1 MITDEPKASPEERSI
16 ATDDFRAALR
26 RELESELVGGW
37 RVDEEAVW
45 LGKNRLLTLAR
56 YRAGFEA
63 CRWVDDRVRFV
74 SSILRDELDRVAP
87 MPKSYDHAVETL
99 LPRLRWT
106 SDVEF
111 RVLAMDSLLGGK
123 ARSPVGFSV
132 SELLFA
138 ELTVESKGIRRRVS
152 RRELE
157 AWGSDQLAPAQR
169 ARQNLRALAK
179 IDWSRDSSG
188 LWAAEGVDL
197 ALLILPDIVKSHPI
211 EGAWVCLQ
219 DKEGITRAAQ
229 LDDEASVK
237 TLLESEKRA
246 DGLTPEAFL
255 LRPHADGLVDLFRAE
270 TLHTGCEDHVEKRGR
285 LYRHHYGFGR
295 EVLERLMKMRG
306 GQGQLGHYTLAS
318 DGQRASTAVN
328 GDRDALIPKVDT
340 LSISLRD
347 DLREVDW
354 KTLRR
359 ITGGAA
365 LKGQGLSP
373 EWFFLSS
380 AALAKI
386 HSMLPSG

>member
-1 MITDEPKASPEERSI
+1 MITENPLP
-16 ATDDFRAALR
+16 TDAPVNDSFIAALR
-26 RELESELVGGW
+26 RELESELVDGW
-37 RVDEEAVW
+37 TVDDEAVW
-45 LGKNRLLTLAR
+45 LKGNRLLTLAR

-63 CRWVDDRVRFV
+63 CRWVDDRIRFV

-87 MPKSYDHAVETL
+87 MPKSYDQAVLTL
-99 LPRLRWT
+99 MPRLRWT

-138 ELTVESKGIRRRVS
+138 ELTIESKGLRRRVS

-169 ARQNLRALAK
+169 ARQNLRDAVEVE
-179 IDWSRDSSG
+179 WTQESSG
-188 LWAAEGVDL
+188 LWATKHL
-197 ALLILPDIVKSHPI
+197 AIASLILPEAVKSHPI
-211 EGAWVCLQ
+211 DGAWICLRCQ
-219 DKEGITRAAQ
+219 DGQTRAAQ
-229 LDDEASVK
+229 IDDEARVRDLM
-237 TLLESEKRA
+237 TSEVA
-246 DGLTPEAFL
+246 EPSLSPEAFL

-270 TLHTGCEDHVEKRGR
+270 TLHEGCEDHVEKRRR
-285 LYRHHYGFGR
+285 LYREHYRFGR

-306 GQGQLGHYTLAS
+306 GQGQLGHYLLAS
-318 DGQRASTAVN
+318 DGQRAFTDIST
-328 GDRDALIPKVDT
+328 GQDALIPKVDT
-340 LSISLRD
+340 VSI
-347 DLREVDW
+347 DLKGDVRELDW

-359 ITGGAA
+359 MTGGAA

-380 AALAKI
+380 QALEKI